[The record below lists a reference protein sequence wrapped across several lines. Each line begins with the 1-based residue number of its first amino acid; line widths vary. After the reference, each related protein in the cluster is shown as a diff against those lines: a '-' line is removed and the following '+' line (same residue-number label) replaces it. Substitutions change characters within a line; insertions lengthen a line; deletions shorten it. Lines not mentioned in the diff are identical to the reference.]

1 METVKVPLCR
11 VCRTLSTCP
20 FRICCAG
27 ILVSVGSSSSLRDD
41 GTGWPVSSINR
52 GLSVPKV
59 CLLSFYLQQ
68 HCIISYTMMSVNSFT
83 VHLEVICDTIASN
96 NYHLVS
102 NEKNSM
108 KIYPQRKRWHLPLLL
123 LLILTLIG
131 TACASAGNATSTA
144 PTVKATPTPSQPISA
159 QQVLAGP
166 VTYVALG
173 ASDAVGVG
181 SNQPGSQ
188 GYVPLVAAHLPKG
201 SHMINLGISGER
213 LHNAL
218 TEELPIALSTS
229 PELVTVWLVAN
240 DFVGGVPYDT
250 YMHDLNILL
259 GELHANTHASLVMA
273 NLPDLTQLPAFANLA
288 PAQKAQMLV
297 QITRWNAGIAITAA
311 HYGVTLVDLF
321 SHGSQLTTHP
331 EYISGD
337 GFHPSPAGYVQLAN
351 IFWLAIK
358 G

>member
-1 METVKVPLCR
+1 
-11 VCRTLSTCP
+11 
-20 FRICCAG
+20 
-27 ILVSVGSSSSLRDD
+27 
-41 GTGWPVSSINR
+41 
-52 GLSVPKV
+52 
-59 CLLSFYLQQ
+59 
-68 HCIISYTMMSVNSFT
+68 MMSVNSFT

-188 GYVPLVAAHLPKG
+188 GYVPLLAQRLPQG
-201 SHMINLGISGER
+201 SHLINLGVSGIH
-213 LHNAL
+213 LHEAL
-218 TEELPIALSTS
+218 NEELPIALSTS
-229 PELVTVWLVAN
+229 PKLVTIWLVAN
-240 DFVGGVPYDT
+240 DFIANVPYNNYT
-250 YMHDLNILL
+250 QDLNTLL
-259 GELHANTHASLVMA
+259 TRLRAGTQARIIMA
-273 NLPDLTQLPAFANLA
+273 NLPNLTLLPIFAGLN
-288 PAQKAQMLV
+288 AQKKSSMLTA
-297 QITRWNAGIAITAA
+297 IKRWNSSIANIAA
-311 HYGVTLVDLF
+311 HYNVTVVDLLTQEA
-321 SHGSQLTTHP
+321 SALTSQRK
-331 EYISGD
+331 YISSD
-337 GFHPSPAGYVQLAN
+337 GFHPSPAGYVQLADF
-351 IFWLAIK
+351 FWQAIK
-358 G
+358 S